1 MIPPSIATLF
11 AKPLVKYGLPV
22 LLVVLG
28 FAAFKFAWLPAH
40 DRAVRAEYLVE
51 LQEAARKESARAAA
65 AADKAS
71 AERRAV
77 TDETLDRIS
86 NSSSVD
92 ILFGRL
98 RGLGGTKPA
107 PAAP

>member
-1 MIPPSIATLF
+1 MLTTPF
-11 AKPLVKYGLPV
+11 VKYGAIALM
-22 LLVVLG
+22 VVLAVVG
-28 FAAFKFAWLPAH
+28 FKLWIGAH

-98 RGLGGTKPA
+98 RGQGGTKPA